1 MMLDIHQERTL
12 LVIAGITSLTGIL
25 AVSLPSGA
33 IHYSVLATVIAL
45 IAVWL
50 GIHKILRHTGHIGDP
65 LFLPSAALLTGIGLT
80 MVFRLKPDLFFFQ
93 AMWVTIG
100 SVAFLVSVVLSR
112 KLEQIAQYK
121 YSCGLI
127 GVGLLLL
134 AIIFGV
140 DIGGHRSWVIIGPL
154 RFQPSEFA
162 KVFIVLFLAAYL
174 SERREVLSLATR
186 HYGPLVLPHPRFI
199 APLLAIWG
207 LAMMMFVMQRDMGS
221 ALLYFGTTI
230 VMVYMASGR
239 LSYVVIGVIL
249 FLLGSVACYY
259 LYPHIRTRV
268 DIWLNPWADPSGNAY
283 QLVQSLFAF
292 GSGGLLGSGLT
303 YGFPEMI
310 PEVHTD
316 FVFAAIGE
324 ELGLMGAG
332 SILLLYIIIIYRAF
346 RVALLS
352 VLPFSTLVAG
362 GLAVVTALQIFL
374 IIGGVTKF
382 FPLTGITLPFVS
394 YGGSS
399 IITNFILLGML
410 FSISEVRPTDEQ

>member
-1 MMLDIHQERTL
+1 
-12 LVIAGITSLTGIL
+12 
-25 AVSLPSGA
+25 
-33 IHYSVLATVIAL
+33 
-45 IAVWL
+45 
-50 GIHKILRHTGHIGDP
+50 
-65 LFLPSAALLTGIGLT
+65 
-80 MVFRLKPDLFFFQ
+80 
-93 AMWVTIG
+93 
-100 SVAFLVSVVLSR
+100 
-112 KLEQIAQYK
+112 
-121 YSCGLI
+121 
-127 GVGLLLL
+127 
-134 AIIFGV
+134 
-140 DIGGHRSWVIIGPL
+140 
-154 RFQPSEFA
+154 
-162 KVFIVLFLAAYL
+162 
-174 SERREVLSLATR
+174 
-186 HYGPLVLPHPRFI
+186 
-199 APLLAIWG
+199 
-207 LAMMMFVMQRDMGS
+207 
-221 ALLYFGTTI
+221 
-230 VMVYMASGR
+230 MASGR
-239 LSYVVIGVIL
+239 LGYVIIGVML
-249 FLLGSVACYY
+249 FLLGSVACYH
-259 LYPHIRTRV
+259 LYPHIQTRV

-332 SILLLYIIIIYRAF
+332 SIILLYIIIIYRAF

-410 FSISEVRPTDEQ
+410 FSISEARPNDEQ